1 MSTDTSMTIRMDSKL
16 KKEAESICQD
26 MGITFSAAIMI
37 FTKRMVKEKGI
48 PFKLTADPFY
58 SEENIKKLEAAARRM
73 DEGRYVVHEIPE
85 KYDKW

>member
-58 SEENIKKLEAAARRM
+58 SEENIKKL
-73 DEGRYVVHEIPE
+73 
-85 KYDKW
+85 